1 MAEKE
6 REKVMQRLHGRKSK
20 KSKDIERKVEI
31 VKARTKESK
40 RERVS
45 RRESE
50 RELS

>member
-6 REKVMQRLHGRKSK
+6 REKVMQRLHGRKK
-20 KSKDIERKVEI
+20 CKEIEKKVEI

-40 RERVS
+40 RERMTK
-45 RRESE
+45 RERE